1 MLSINKPI
9 TLGDIKRLTEMT
21 EELLTIAQNA
31 KLDLNQNIADDDEDG
46 YRQNCIDIADEVEHV
61 WLSIGDWKNDVENNL
76 E

>member
-9 TLGDIKRLTEMT
+9 TLGDIKRLAEMAD
-21 EELLTIAQNA
+21 ELMTIANNA

-46 YRQNCIDIADEVEHV
+46 YRQNCIDIADEVENV
-61 WLSIGDWKNDVENNL
+61 WLSVGDWKNDVENNL